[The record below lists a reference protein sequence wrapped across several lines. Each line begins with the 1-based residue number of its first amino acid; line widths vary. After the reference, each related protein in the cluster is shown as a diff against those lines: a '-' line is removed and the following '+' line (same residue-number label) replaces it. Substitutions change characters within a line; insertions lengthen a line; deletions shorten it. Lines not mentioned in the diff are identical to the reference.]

1 MRVYI
6 YMYVCM
12 HIFINRS
19 IDRSTD
25 RRLPATVDTGY
36 GQDQVGHVRGVGQA
50 GYGTLWPRDT
60 GARDG
65 R

>member
-1 MRVYI
+1 
-6 YMYVCM
+6 MY
-12 HIFINRS
+12 IFINRS